1 MFSQNL
7 KYLRNKHDME
17 QIDLAH
23 KLGKKSA
30 SSISEW
36 EKGKYTPK
44 MKTLKDIS
52 DIFSLEDGIY
62 GKSIL
67 NNSSIKTFFSLEEE
81 NIKILEKYTN
91 LSEKEK
97 IEIKSLKR
105 GECLTF
111 VGDEHILNKIYAAD
125 FEKEII
131 ENKIENNENK

>member
-52 DIFSLEDGIY
+52 DIFNV
-62 GKSIL
+62 SINDL
-67 NNSSIKTFFSLEEE
+67 MSID
-81 NIKILEKYTN
+81 
-91 LSEKEK
+91 LSEQSQPEQDTIAAHFDKEDLTEDEK
-97 IEIKSLKR
+97 QEVQDFINYLKSKR
-105 GECLTF
+105 
-111 VGDEHILNKIYAAD
+111 K
-125 FEKEII
+125 
-131 ENKIENNENK
+131 

>member
-52 DIFSLEDGIY
+52 DIFNV
-62 GKSIL
+62 SINDL
-67 NNSSIKTFFSLEEE
+67 MSID
-81 NIKILEKYTN
+81 
-91 LSEKEK
+91 LSEQSQPQPQQDTIAAHFDKEDLTDEEK
-97 IEIKSLKR
+97 QEVQDFINYLKSKR
-105 GECLTF
+105 
-111 VGDEHILNKIYAAD
+111 K
-125 FEKEII
+125 
-131 ENKIENNENK
+131 

>member
-44 MKTLKDIS
+44 LKTITEIAAIFNVSINELMEEDLSKPKLAKDPDTIAAHIDKEDLTEDEKQEVEDFINYLKS
-52 DIFSLEDGIY
+52 
-62 GKSIL
+62 
-67 NNSSIKTFFSLEEE
+67 
-81 NIKILEKYTN
+81 
-91 LSEKEK
+91 
-97 IEIKSLKR
+97 KR
-105 GECLTF
+105 
-111 VGDEHILNKIYAAD
+111 K
-125 FEKEII
+125 
-131 ENKIENNENK
+131 